1 MPGVGTGA
9 EPEGYGMKLEVLYI
23 EGCPNHRPAVEQ
35 VVSVLGRTRKVVRPG
50 SVTVAAPTP
59 NKAN

>member
-1 MPGVGTGA
+1 
-9 EPEGYGMKLEVLYI
+9 MKLEVLYI

-50 SVTVAAPTP
+50 SVTVAALTL
-59 NKAN
+59 NRANLVVFLHVN